1 MREGKRTRRKAP
13 KRTDQDKGPE
23 RPSGGKFAPI
33 IEELGK
39 MKTRLEAG
47 AVTFSPRPLSLQEK
61 TQIEIEGE
69 LIQREQTV
77 RDDFGT
83 VFSDNPQALV
93 EFIAAMRRY
102 GGDEILR
109 DLVFAAETLYG
120 GEVDKMPGG
129 VQFWEDLKKE
139 VGTIPY
145 EPGTDPDDE
154 RLHRI
159 LAVEILREAALSYDI
174 ISSGMEPE
182 EEATGQADTVQQAG
196 TVPLPVEP
204 PAGEGDRNAEEAS
217 SEQDGPVAV
226 QETPQP
232 GSVAGAPRSG
242 AAGRIHAQLDIMARK
257 DADIRQALMELS
269 RREGVLQ
276 KDMERLQKLSLQSI
290 DTEEQLK
297 LEREE
302 LVQRE
307 QRLLAVEKEFSDRER
322 ILAETE
328 ADVSRRLAGHE
339 EERGRLLEREREL
352 STSLEETRA
361 SHMRAGQE
369 LEAVRREVEEAKNAI
384 QEGRLREE
392 ALAAEKRAMEEEHA
406 RLSDIK
412 ARFEAEQERQG
423 KLEKELARNSALRE
437 ELDLKERRLKVM
449 EDETSAI
456 KTELEMRKKDLEET
470 ERTLKSEAER
480 WERDLGEREERLASR
495 ERELSSREAVLPGQK
510 DVSAPAPR
518 SPPAP
523 LPPAATP
530 AAPSP
535 PPAPPVARSPPGP
548 SPFAPSPP
556 PSSPVAHTTPAS
568 SAQAQTH
575 PAQHPQTPSQT
586 TLFPPMSAGAALSK
600 SAPPMPPQSKPAPP
614 VPPPSRSAPPRPPQS
629 KSAPPSL
636 PPSGKAQSSLAPPPS
651 PQLLPHRKEP
661 PAIPPTEPAGAH
673 RPFYKV
679 KCPGCRTII
688 VVTSQERPLKIKCT
702 NCGKEGVLK

>member
-47 AVTFSPRPLSLQEK
+47 AVTFSPCPLSLQEK

-102 GGDEILR
+102 GDDEILR

-182 EEATGQADTVQQAG
+182 EEEPMGEADPIQQSGAVLSAEPLAGQGIRKND
-196 TVPLPVEP
+196 
-204 PAGEGDRNAEEAS
+204 EAS
-217 SEQDGPVAV
+217 SEQNGHAPAA
-226 QETPQP
+226 ETLQP
-232 GSVAGAPRSG
+232 GAVAGAPRLG
-242 AAGRIHAQLDIMARK
+242 AEGRIHAQLDIMARK
-257 DADIRQALMELS
+257 DADIRQALVELS
-269 RREGVLQ
+269 TREGVLQ
-276 KDMERLQKLSLQSI
+276 KEMDRLQKLSLQSI
-290 DTEEQLK
+290 DTEERLK

-302 LVQRE
+302 LVLRE

-322 ILAETE
+322 MLADTE
-328 ADVSRRLAGHE
+328 ADISRRLAGHE
-339 EERGRLLEREREL
+339 EERGRLIEREREL
-352 STSLEETRA
+352 STSLEQARA

-369 LEAVRREVEEAKNAI
+369 LDAVRREVEEAKEAI
-384 QEGRLREE
+384 RDGRLREE
-392 ALAAEKRAMEEEHA
+392 ALAAEKRAMEEERA
-406 RLSDIK
+406 CLSDIK
-412 ARFEAEQERQG
+412 ARFEAEQERRG
-423 KLEKELARNSALRE
+423 KLEKELAQNSALRE
-437 ELDLKERRLKVM
+437 ELDLKERRLKVL

-456 KTELEMRKKDLEET
+456 KGELEMRKKDLEEM

-480 WERDLGEREERLASR
+480 WERDLGEREERLAAR
-495 ERELSSREAVLPGQK
+495 ERELLSREALIAGQK
-510 DVSAPAPR
+510 DASAPATE
-518 SPPAP
+518 SSPAP
-523 LPPAATP
+523 LPPAASP
-530 AAPSP
+530 MAPSP
-535 PPAPPVARSPPGP
+535 PPAPP
-548 SPFAPSPP
+548 
-556 PSSPVAHTTPAS
+556 
-568 SAQAQTH
+568 
-575 PAQHPQTPSQT
+575 
-586 TLFPPMSAGAALSK
+586 
-600 SAPPMPPQSKPAPP
+600 MPPQSRP
-614 VPPPSRSAPPRPPQS
+614 APPRPPQS
-629 KSAPPSL
+629 RSAPPSL
-636 PPSGKAQSSLAPPPS
+636 PPSVKAQSSLAPPPS

-661 PAIPPTEPAGAH
+661 PAIPPPEPAEAH

-688 VVTSQERPLKIKCT
+688 VVTSQERPLKIKCA